1 MGKRRRSSSG
11 PGGTRSRWSTQRG
24 WNISEHDPRSAPA
37 AASAVLTEPVPD
49 AAEDLSDAGEE
60 VATVPGSR
68 IDWYG
73 DGYPAGTTPD
83 RDERAFRM
91 LETLLR

>member
-1 MGKRRRSSSG
+1 MMVDVAAIRS
-11 PGGTRSRWSTQRG
+11 
-24 WNISEHDPRSAPA
+24 
-37 AASAVLTEPVPD
+37 
-49 AAEDLSDAGEE
+49 DLKQSSDASSPQCDCGEE

-73 DGYPAGTTPD
+73 EGYPAGTTPD

>member
-1 MGKRRRSSSG
+1 M
-11 PGGTRSRWSTQRG
+11 
-24 WNISEHDPRSAPA
+24 
-37 AASAVLTEPVPD
+37 LTEPVPD